1 MNANLEIVLSLALP
15 ATGDAAADL
24 AVFRRCWASVA
35 DKNPTLVASAHAV
48 MLLGLESDGVLEAA
62 AAELRDA
69 IGADVYRLSG
79 SSWGRVFNDAFLCA
93 TSCHRAKYWVH
104 VDDAHVC
111 CRPFWN
117 SARAALRGPGSD
129 LWQLQLSD
137 DWDDLP
143 EERLVRR
150 DGFTEVLPH
159 VDAAAKA
166 RLDPED
172 YWDGE
177 PYLSLWPIF
186 SLRPF
191 VNNLEKFRGAAALG
205 SLPNRPFDEEAGW
218 TALQWTF
225 GLRLE
230 QLGARKGVLNPPA
243 FSFADASDETDDD
256 DDDMS

>member
-1 MNANLEIVLSLALP
+1 MNANLEVVLSLALP

-24 AVFRRCWASVA
+24 AAFRRCWASVA

-48 MLLGLESDGVLEAA
+48 MLLGLESEGTLEAA
-62 AAELRDA
+62 AAAIRDSIDA
-69 IGADVYRLSG
+69 GVYRLSG
-79 SSWGRVFNDAFLCA
+79 GSWGRVFNDAFLCA
-93 TSCHRAKYWVH
+93 TACHRAKYWVH

-111 CRPFWN
+111 SRPFWN

-143 EERLVRR
+143 EARLLRR

-159 VDAAAKA
+159 PDAAAKA
-166 RLDPED
+166 RLDPKNYED
-172 YWDGE
+172 DE
-177 PYLSLWPIF
+177 PYLSLWPVF

-191 VNNLEKFRGAAALG
+191 VNNLEKFRTATARGG
-205 SLPNRPFDEEAGW
+205 LPNLPFDEEAGW
-218 TALQWTF
+218 ATLQWTF

-243 FSFADASDETDDD
+243 FAFADDEDE
-256 DDDMS
+256 DME